1 MTIYIMDLAEQS
13 RALALLPM
21 FETLTED
28 EIKQLARLLREVS
41 YQAGETI
48 FYEKEPGDAMY
59 VLRAGAVRI
68 WVHDED
74 VSKVTLAELQPG
86 AFFGE
91 LAVLDGSERS
101 ATAEALQDCTL
112 YRLSREDFHRFLLA
126 HPAVA
131 LNMIR
136 EMGKRLRQTNQL
148 VSQRVTRNI
157 NREMEEKMTFG
168 HRIADKIASFGGS
181 WPFIIIFGSFLATWI
196 MLNTIIAL
204 KRTGNPADP
213 NGSFDVYPFIAL
225 NLVLS
230 MISAFQAPIIM
241 MSQNR
246 SGEKD
251 RLAAENDYKVNLK
264 SELML
269 EELTRR
275 MERLQN
281 EQVEELLSTARLTG
295 VIEQHIEEDREQK
308 EREEHVK

>member
-1 MTIYIMDLAEQS
+1 MTIDTINLTE
-13 RALALLPM
+13 RARTLCLLPM
-21 FETLTED
+21 FESLTED
-28 EIKQLARLLREVS
+28 EIKQLAGLLTEVS
-41 YQAGETI
+41 YKADEKI

-101 ATAEALQDCTL
+101 ATAEALQDSTL
-112 YRLSREDFHRFLLA
+112 YRLSREDFQCFLLA
-126 HPAVA
+126 HPPVA

-136 EMGKRLRQTNQL
+136 EIGKRLRQTNQL

-157 NREMEEKMTFG
+157 NREMEEKMTLG
-168 HRIADKIASFGGS
+168 HRIADKIAAFGGS

-196 MLNTIIAL
+196 LLNTFIAIS
-204 KRTGNPADP
+204 RTGNPADP

-281 EQVEELLSTARLTG
+281 EQVEELLTTARLTK
-295 VIEQHIEEDREQK
+295 VIEQHLKGQESR
-308 EREEHVK
+308 EREEQLK

>member
-1 MTIYIMDLAEQS
+1 MTTASMNLTEQAS
-13 RALALLPM
+13 ALLPLPM
-21 FETLTED
+21 FESLTED
-28 EIKQLARLLREVS
+28 EIKQLAGFLTEVS
-41 YQAGETI
+41 YKAGETI

-59 VLRAGAVRI
+59 ILRAGLVRI

-74 VSKVTLAELQPG
+74 VKEVTLAELQPG

-101 ATAEALQDCTL
+101 ATAEAIKDSTL
-112 YRLSREDFHRFLLA
+112 YRLSREDFHRFLLN
-126 HPAVA
+126 HPPVA

-136 EMGKRLRQTNQL
+136 EMGARLRQTNQL
-148 VSQRVTRNI
+148 VSQRATRNI
-157 NREMEEKMTFG
+157 NREMDEKMTLG
-168 HRIADKIASFGGS
+168 QRVADKIAAFGGS

-196 MLNTIIAL
+196 LFNTFIAL
-204 KRTGNPADP
+204 KRTGSFTDP

-281 EQVEELLSTARLTG
+281 EQMEELLSTARLTK
-295 VIEQHIEEDREQK
+295 VIEQQLAESQGEGK
-308 EREEHVK
+308 VKT

>member
-1 MTIYIMDLAEQS
+1 MPIYTMDLAEQG
-13 RALALLPM
+13 RALAMLPM

-41 YQAGETI
+41 YKAGETI

-101 ATAEALQDCTL
+101 ATAEVIQDSTL
-112 YRLSREDFHRFLLA
+112 YRLSREEFHSFLLS

-157 NREMEEKMTFG
+157 NREMEEKMTLG
-168 HRIADKIASFGGS
+168 HRIADKIAAFGGS
-181 WPFIIIFGSFLATWI
+181 WPFIILFGSFLATWI
-196 MLNTIIAL
+196 LLNTFIAL

-281 EQVEELLSTARLTG
+281 EQVEELLSTARLTK
-295 VIEQHIEEDREQK
+295 VIEQHIAGQEQK
-308 EREEHVK
+308 AEI

>member
-1 MTIYIMDLAEQS
+1 MTIDTLNLTEQT
-13 RALALLPM
+13 RTLALLPM
-21 FETLTED
+21 FESLTGD
-28 EIKQLARLLREVS
+28 EIEQLARLLTEVS
-41 YQAGETI
+41 YKAGETI

-59 VLRAGAVRI
+59 LLRAGAVRI

-74 VSKVTLAELQPG
+74 VHEVTLAELQPG

-101 ATAEALQDCTL
+101 ATADVIQDSTL
-112 YRLSREDFHRFLLA
+112 YRLSQGDFHQFLLA
-126 HPAVA
+126 HPSVA

-157 NREMEEKMTFG
+157 NREMEEKMTLG
-168 HRIADKIASFGGS
+168 HRIADQIASFGGS
-181 WPFIIIFGSFLATWI
+181 WPFIIIFSSFLATWI
-196 MLNTIIAL
+196 MLNTFIAL

-281 EQVEELLSTARLTG
+281 EQMEELLSTARLTK
-295 VIEQHIEEDREQK
+295 VVEHHIEE
-308 EREEHVK
+308 ERENKVRAEHVK

>member
-1 MTIYIMDLAEQS
+1 MTTASINLTEQQS
-13 RALALLPM
+13 ALLLLPM
-21 FETLTED
+21 FESLKEN
-28 EIKQLARLLREVS
+28 EIKQLAGLLTEVS
-41 YQAGETI
+41 YKAGETI

-59 VLRAGAVRI
+59 ILRAGSVRI

-74 VSKVTLAELQPG
+74 VKEVTLAELQPG

-101 ATAEALQDCTL
+101 ATAEAIKDSTL
-112 YRLSREDFHRFLLA
+112 YRLSREDFHAFLLN
-126 HPAVA
+126 HPPVA

-136 EMGKRLRQTNQL
+136 EMGVRLRQTNQL

-157 NREMEEKMTFG
+157 NREMEQKMTLG
-168 HRIADKIASFGGS
+168 QRIADRIAAFGGS

-196 MLNTIIAL
+196 LLNTFIAL
-204 KRTGNPADP
+204 NRTGSPSDP

-281 EQVEELLSTARLTG
+281 EQMEELLSTTRLTK
-295 VIEQHIEEDREQK
+295 VIEQHLAESQEQQK
-308 EREEHVK
+308 AGGVK

>member
-1 MTIYIMDLAEQS
+1 MSTDNLNLGE
-13 RALALLPM
+13 RARTLCLLPM
-21 FETLTED
+21 FESLTED
-28 EIKQLARLLREVS
+28 EIKQLAGLLTEVS
-41 YQAGETI
+41 YKAGETI

-59 VLRAGAVRI
+59 ILRAGAVRI

-74 VSKVTLAELQPG
+74 VSEVTLAELQPG

-101 ATAEALQDCTL
+101 ATADVIQDSAL
-112 YRLSREDFHRFLLA
+112 YRLSREDFHRFLLS

-157 NREMEEKMTFG
+157 NREMDEKMTFG
-168 HRIADKIASFGGS
+168 HRIADRIASFGGS

-196 MLNTIIAL
+196 LLNTFIAL

-281 EQVEELLSTARLTG
+281 EQMEELLSTARLTK
-295 VIEQHIEEDREQK
+295 VIEQHLEDNQESEEKQK
-308 EREEHVK
+308 A